1 MKPDKLDDLKLNKAQ
16 KLVRVL
22 ELLSR
27 PGGIPPEEL
36 EAQLG
41 VDPRTVRRYLADLR
55 RVGVSVDEAAGPE
68 RLLSVSGGYGRA
80 GVQLTLAEVLSLH
93 FGRTLFTFLEGTTF
107 AEDLDGAFERLQ
119 PSISKFNK
127 EMLDSLD
134 RKFLAVPEHAK
145 DYREDAD
152 LLDEVVSALIHSNP
166 ADAEYRGAR
175 GQSRIYRLEPLTL
188 ATYRQGLYLLARDVA
203 EGRIKTFALERFT
216 RFARLRRAHFA
227 YPEDY
232 DPRAVLGDG
241 FGITSG
247 VAEEVV
253 ARFSPEVALYLRE
266 RRWHPSARVEVLGD
280 GGVRLRM
287 RVAVGP
293 ELKTWFLGFGAE
305 VVVEAPPSLLT
316 FVREAHV
323 AAAARY
329 R

>member
-1 MKPDKLDDLKLNKAQ
+1 MKANKQEDSKLNKAQ
-16 KLVRVL
+16 KLIRVL
-22 ELLSR
+22 ELLQR
-27 PGGIPPEEL
+27 PGGIRPEEL
-36 EAQLG
+36 EEQLE
-41 VDPRTVRRYLADLR
+41 VDPRTVRRYLSDLR
-55 RVGVSVDEAAGPE
+55 KVGVPVEESEGVE
-68 RLLSVSGGYGRA
+68 RLLSISGGYGRA

-107 AEDLDGAFERLQ
+107 AEDMEGAFERLQ
-119 PSISKFNK
+119 PSISKFNQD
-127 EMLDSLD
+127 MLRDLD

-152 LLDEVVSALIHSNP
+152 LLDEVVSALIHLNP

-203 EGRIKTFALERFT
+203 EGRIKTFAVERFT

-227 YPEDY
+227 YPTDY

-247 VAEEVV
+247 SAEEVV
-253 ARFSPEVALYLRE
+253 ARFSPEVALYVRE
-266 RRWHPSARVEVLGD
+266 RRWHPSARLEVLAD

-287 RVAVGP
+287 RVGVGP

-305 VVVEAPPSLLT
+305 VLVESPASLAT
-316 FVREAHV
+316 WVKDAHTS
-323 AAAARY
+323 AAAKY